1 MTTLEPN
8 KNSRYIVLDALGILA
23 QSLGPIA
30 ARRLKAGGIRHFNA
44 NGRSNAVRDL
54 PQARDASRVLAAM
67 RSYWNEA
74 FEPQFEYGE
83 SRRVRQLVTQV
94 IDIRNTY
101 EGHPVGDYRYA
112 DEALVDIRRLL
123 EAFSAVEG
131 VQQVSALK
139 QELAQ
144 LMLNDSSAAPPAPQD
159 FVPPAAPAASVGQ
172 ANRTTEAETRS
183 DTGPVE
189 RVRRRLRP
197 SATPATEIRS
207 DTGLVERAIRQTLD
221 NGYILLT
228 PGRGYP
234 PLKQQPFEVTAITNT
249 GIKVN
254 RLQQEIRFNILER
267 VVPNVRNAGG
277 EVPVGSKQGWADPGT
292 LERFLQDARGNNTRT
307 STYAAPI
314 LVECGVAEYVP
325 AAGAKRIRLL
335 PPFTG

>member
-1 MTTLEPN
+1 MTTLEPS

-23 QSLGPIA
+23 QNLGPIT

-44 NGRSNAVRDL
+44 NGRSSAVRDL
-54 PQARDASRVLAAM
+54 PQTRDASRVLAAM

-74 FEPQFEYGE
+74 FEPHFEYGE
-83 SRRVRQLVTQV
+83 SRRVRQLVAQV

-144 LMLNDSSAAPPAPQD
+144 LMLKDSSAAPPAPKD
-159 FVPPAAPAASVGQ
+159 FSPPATPPASTGQ
-172 ANRTTEAETRS
+172 THRTTGAEMIN
-183 DTGPVE
+183 DTGSVE
-189 RVRRRLRP
+189 RP
-197 SATPATEIRS
+197 
-207 DTGLVERAIRQTLD
+207 IRQTLVS
-221 NGYILLT
+221 GCILLT
-228 PGRGYP
+228 PGAGYP
-234 PLKQQPFEVTAITNT
+234 PRNQQTFEVTAISNV
-249 GIKVN
+249 GIKIDK
-254 RLQQEIRFNILER
+254 LGQEIRFDVLER
-267 VVPNVRNAGG
+267 VVSNVRNAGG
-277 EVPVGSKQGWADPGT
+277 DVLIGGKQDWADPGT

-335 PPFTG
+335 PPFTGH

>member
-1 MTTLEPN
+1 MTTLEPS

-23 QSLGPIA
+23 QSLGPIV
-30 ARRLKAGGIRHFNA
+30 ARRLKAGGIWHFNV
-44 NGRSNAVRDL
+44 NGRSSAVRDL
-54 PQARDASRVLAAM
+54 PQTRDASRVLAAM

-83 SRRVRQLVTQV
+83 SRRVRQLVAQV

-101 EGHPVGDYRYA
+101 EGHPVGDYRYG

-144 LMLNDSSAAPPAPQD
+144 LMLKDSSAAPPAPKD
-159 FVPPAAPAASVGQ
+159 FSPPATPAASAGQ
-172 ANRTTEAETRS
+172 AHRTTGAETS
-183 DTGPVE
+183 NDTG
-189 RVRRRLRP
+189 
-197 SATPATEIRS
+197 S
-207 DTGLVERAIRQTLD
+207 VERAIRQTLD
-221 NGYILLT
+221 SGYILLT

-234 PLKQQPFEVTAITNT
+234 PLKQKPFEVTAITNT

-267 VVPNVRNAGG
+267 GVSNIRNAGG

>member
-1 MTTLEPN
+1 MTTLEPS

-23 QSLGPIA
+23 QGLGPIT

-44 NGRSNAVRDL
+44 NGRSSAVRDL
-54 PQARDASRVLAAM
+54 PQTRDASRVLAAM

-83 SRRVRQLVTQV
+83 SRRVRQLVAQV

-144 LMLNDSSAAPPAPQD
+144 LMLKDSSAEPPVTQGFGPPAS
-159 FVPPAAPAASVGQ
+159 PAASAEQ
-172 ANRTTEAETRS
+172 AHRTTGAEMS
-183 DTGPVE
+183 NDTG
-189 RVRRRLRP
+189 
-197 SATPATEIRS
+197 S
-207 DTGLVERAIRQTLD
+207 VERAIRQRLVS
-221 NGYILLT
+221 GCILLT
-228 PGRGYP
+228 PGAGYP
-234 PLKQQPFEVTAITNT
+234 PRNQQPFEVTAISNV
-249 GIKVN
+249 GIKIDK
-254 RLQQEIRFNILER
+254 LGQEIHFDVLRR
-267 VVPNVRNAGG
+267 VVSNVQNAGG
-277 EVPVGSKQGWADPGT
+277 DVLIGGKQGWADPGT

-335 PPFTG
+335 PPFTGD

>member
-23 QSLGPIA
+23 QNLGPIT

-54 PQARDASRVLAAM
+54 PQTRDASRVLAAM

-83 SRRVRQLVTQV
+83 SRRVRQLVAQV

-144 LMLNDSSAAPPAPQD
+144 LMLNDSSAEPPAPKD
-159 FVPPAAPAASVGQ
+159 FGPPATPAASAGQ
-172 ANRTTEAETRS
+172 AHRTTGAETS
-183 DTGPVE
+183 NDTG
-189 RVRRRLRP
+189 
-197 SATPATEIRS
+197 S
-207 DTGLVERAIRQTLD
+207 VERAIRQRLVS
-221 NGYILLT
+221 GCILLT
-228 PGRGYP
+228 PGKGYP
-234 PLKQQPFEVTAITNT
+234 PQNQQVFEIIAVSST
-249 GIKVN
+249 GIKIN
-254 RLQQEIRFNILER
+254 KLKQEIRFDVLER
-267 VVPNVRNAGG
+267 VVSNVRNAGG
-277 EVPVGSKQGWADPGT
+277 DVLIGGKQGWADPGT
-292 LERFLQDARGNNTRT
+292 FERFSQDARGNNTRT

-314 LVECGVAEYVP
+314 LVECDVAEYVP

-335 PPFTG
+335 PPFTGD

>member
-1 MTTLEPN
+1 MTTLEPG

-23 QSLGPIA
+23 QNLGPIV
-30 ARRLKAGGIRHFNA
+30 ARRLKAGGIWHFNA

-54 PQARDASRVLAAM
+54 PQARDASLVLAAM

-83 SRRVRQLVTQV
+83 SRRVRQLVAQV

-144 LMLNDSSAAPPAPQD
+144 LMLNDSSAVPPAPKD
-159 FVPPAAPAASVGQ
+159 FSPPATPAASVGQ
-172 ANRTTEAETRS
+172 AHRTTGAETSNDTRS
-183 DTGPVE
+183 VE
-189 RVRRRLRP
+189 Q
-197 SATPATEIRS
+197 
-207 DTGLVERAIRQTLD
+207 AIRQTLVS
-221 NGYILLT
+221 GHILLT
-228 PGRGYP
+228 PGAGYP
-234 PLKQQPFEVTAITNT
+234 PRNQQKFAVTAISDT
-249 GIKVN
+249 GIKIDK
-254 RLQQEIRFNILER
+254 LGQEIRCDVLESAVSNI
-267 VVPNVRNAGG
+267 RNAGG

>member
-1 MTTLEPN
+1 MTTLEPS

-30 ARRLKAGGIRHFNA
+30 ARRLKAGGIWHFNA
-44 NGRSNAVRDL
+44 NGRSSAVRDL
-54 PQARDASRVLAAM
+54 PQTRDASRVLAAM

-74 FEPQFEYGE
+74 FEPHFEYGE
-83 SRRVRQLVTQV
+83 SRRVRQLVAQV

-131 VQQVSALK
+131 VQQVDGLK
-139 QELAQ
+139 RELAQ

-159 FVPPAAPAASVGQ
+159 FSPPATPAASARQ
-172 ANRTTEAETRS
+172 AHRTTGAETSNDTRS
-183 DTGPVE
+183 
-189 RVRRRLRP
+189 
-197 SATPATEIRS
+197 
-207 DTGLVERAIRQTLD
+207 VERAIRQTLD
-221 NGYILLT
+221 SGHILLT
-228 PGRGYP
+228 PGAGYP
-234 PLKQQPFEVTAITNT
+234 PRNQQKFAVTAISDT
-249 GIKVN
+249 GIKIDK
-254 RLQQEIRFNILER
+254 LGQEIRCDVLESAVSNI
-267 VVPNVRNAGG
+267 RNAGG

>member
-1 MTTLEPN
+1 MTTLEPS

-74 FEPQFEYGE
+74 FEPHFEYGE
-83 SRRVRQLVTQV
+83 SRRVRQLVAQV

-123 EAFSAVEG
+123 ETFSAVEG

-144 LMLNDSSAAPPAPQD
+144 LMLNDSSAEPPAPKD
-159 FVPPAAPAASVGQ
+159 FGPPASTRQ
-172 ANRTTEAETRS
+172 AHRTTGAEMSS
-183 DTGPVE
+183 DSG
-189 RVRRRLRP
+189 
-197 SATPATEIRS
+197 S
-207 DTGLVERAIRQTLD
+207 VERAIRQTLD

-335 PPFTG
+335 PPFTGY

>member
-1 MTTLEPN
+1 MTTLEPS

-23 QSLGPIA
+23 QNLGPIA
-30 ARRLKAGGIRHFNA
+30 ARRLKAGGIWHFNA
-44 NGRSNAVRDL
+44 NGRSSAVRDL
-54 PQARDASRVLAAM
+54 SQTRDASRVLAAM

-83 SRRVRQLVTQV
+83 SRRVRQLVAQV

-123 EAFSAVEG
+123 EAFSAAEG

-144 LMLNDSSAAPPAPQD
+144 LMLKDSSAAPPAPQN
-159 FVPPAAPAASVGQ
+159 VGTPAAPAASVGQ
-172 ANRTTEAETRS
+172 ANPTTEAEKRS

-207 DTGLVERAIRQTLD
+207 DTGLVERAIRQTLVS
-221 NGYILLT
+221 GCILLT
-228 PGRGYP
+228 PGAGYP
-234 PLKQQPFEVTAITNT
+234 PRNQQKFAVTAISDT
-249 GIKVN
+249 GIKIDNSGRKFVATCWRALCPIFGTPAGKFLLAGN
-254 RLQQEIRFNILER
+254 RAGPIPER
-267 VVPNVRNAGG
+267 WNA
-277 EVPVGSKQGWADPGT
+277 SCKTRAGT
-292 LERFLQDARGNNTRT
+292 TREHQPT
-307 STYAAPI
+307 LRPSWSSAA
-314 LVECGVAEYVP
+314 
-325 AAGAKRIRLL
+325 
-335 PPFTG
+335 